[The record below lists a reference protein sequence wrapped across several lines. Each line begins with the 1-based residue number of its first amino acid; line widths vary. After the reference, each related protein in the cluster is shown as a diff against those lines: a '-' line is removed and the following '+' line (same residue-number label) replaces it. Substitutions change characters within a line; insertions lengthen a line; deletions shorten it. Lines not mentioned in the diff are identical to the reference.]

1 MLSKCLSFDHSV
13 QQFFVA
19 TIAVSITLSS
29 IGVSSISAAQADANS
44 FTVNLEVLNQLGY
57 TRAIQQAE
65 LLARTEIAKQFSLN
79 PSLSE
84 VQVVVLGHYV
94 GDIIPILTVNVSR
107 EQWQSSPQVNRWG
120 SYYSATY
127 ALLSRHDEDD
137 NENNNRIAYA
147 SGSSRG
153 VNSRAQS
160 QEFIDEAEARVQVE
174 SAFRE
179 GLLTRDEYQQ
189 SVDALD

>member
-1 MLSKCLSFDHSV
+1 MLSKCFSFHRSA
-13 QQFFVA
+13 QRFFMA
-19 TIAVSITLSS
+19 AIAASIALSS
-29 IGVSSISAAQADANS
+29 IGVSSVSAAQSGENS
-44 FTVNLEVLNQLGY
+44 FTVNLEIPNQLRY

-65 LLARTEIAKQFSLN
+65 LLARSEITKQFNLN
-79 PSLSE
+79 PGLNE

-94 GDIIPILTVNVSR
+94 GDIVPLLIVNVSR
-107 EQWQSSPQVNRWG
+107 EQWQSSPQVDRWG

-137 NENNNRIAYA
+137 SGNDNRIARS
-147 SGSSRG
+147 SGSSRD
-153 VNSRAQS
+153 VNPRSQS
-160 QEFIDEAEARVQVE
+160 QEFVDEAEARVQVE
-174 SAFRE
+174 SAFRD